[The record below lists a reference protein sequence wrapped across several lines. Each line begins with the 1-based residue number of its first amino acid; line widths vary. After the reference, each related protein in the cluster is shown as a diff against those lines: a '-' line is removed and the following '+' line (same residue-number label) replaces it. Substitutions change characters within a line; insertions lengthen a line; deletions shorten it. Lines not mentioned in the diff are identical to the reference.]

1 MKKWLKTV
9 GDVLLWVF
17 IIFAVF
23 MTVIAFTSTKNE
35 LGVSVILGKMPIT
48 ILTESMEPTLKKG
61 DLIISHELKP
71 DQKTILKEDDIITY
85 AVDLDKDGKMEL
97 NTHRIVS
104 IRSGEDGYIYYTTKG
119 DNNIIAD
126 TDEVRY
132 DNVIGV
138 YNGRRVGGV
147 GSVLNF
153 LQTPNGF
160 LICVVI
166 PLVLFLLYE
175 LYNFIKVMMTV
186 KNEKKN
192 KLDEEE
198 IKKKAIE
205 EYLAKQNAEQG
216 KAESDSDSSKS

>member
-1 MKKWLKTV
+1 
-9 GDVLLWVF
+9 
-17 IIFAVF
+17 
-23 MTVIAFTSTKNE
+23 
-35 LGVSVILGKMPIT
+35 
-48 ILTESMEPTLKKG
+48 
-61 DLIISHELKP
+61 
-71 DQKTILKEDDIITY
+71 
-85 AVDLDKDGKMEL
+85 LDKEGKLEL

-205 EYLAKQNAEQG
+205 EYIAQQNKEQE
-216 KAESDSDSSKS
+216 KSESDADSAQS

>member
-1 MKKWLKTV
+1 
-9 GDVLLWVF
+9 
-17 IIFAVF
+17 
-23 MTVIAFTSTKNE
+23 
-35 LGVSVILGKMPIT
+35 
-48 ILTESMEPTLKKG
+48 MEPTLKKG

-71 DQKTILKEDDIITY
+71 EQKSLLKEDDIITY

-104 IRSGEDGYIYYTTKG
+104 VRKGGDGYIYYTTKG
-119 DNNIIAD
+119 DNNVIAD

-166 PLVLFLLYE
+166 PLVLFLLLYE
-175 LYNFIKVMMTV
+175 IYNFIKVMLTV

-192 KLDEEE
+192 KLKKRLREKLLKNILHSR
-198 IKKKAIE
+198 IKNRRSRRATLILHNPELNLNK
-205 EYLAKQNAEQG
+205 G
-216 KAESDSDSSKS
+216 

>member
-9 GDVLLWVF
+9 GNVLLWVF

-71 DQKTILKEDDIITY
+71 EQKSLLREDDIITY
-85 AVDLDKDGKMEL
+85 AVDLNNDGLMEL

-104 IRSGEDGYIYYTTKG
+104 VRSEAGFVYYTTKG
-119 DNNIIAD
+119 DNNVIAD

-138 YNGRRVGGV
+138 YNGRRVPGV

-153 LQTPNGF
+153 LQKPNGF

-175 LYNFIKVMMTV
+175 LYNFIKVMLTV
-186 KNEKKN
+186 KAEKQG

-205 EYLAKQNAEQG
+205 EYIAQQNKEQE
-216 KAESDSDSSKS
+216 KSESDADSAQS